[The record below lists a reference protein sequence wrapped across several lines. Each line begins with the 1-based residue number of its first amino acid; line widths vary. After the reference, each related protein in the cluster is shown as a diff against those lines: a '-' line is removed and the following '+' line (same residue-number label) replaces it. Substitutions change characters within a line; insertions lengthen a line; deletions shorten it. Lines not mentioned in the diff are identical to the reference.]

1 MKSLTN
7 SLDKSAITL
16 SLLCLAHCLLL
27 PLITVLLPT
36 MIATAIN
43 QELFHV
49 LMVVCVIPIS
59 IYALTMGCK
68 KHNKLSIG
76 LYGGLGLTILVSAL
90 VIGESYLSG
99 VGEKGLTTLGALVIA
114 FAHFQNYKLCKKVES
129 CPC

>member
-1 MKSLTN
+1 MKTLTN

-16 SLLCLAHCLLL
+16 SVLCLAHCLVL

-36 MIATAIN
+36 MIATAMN
-43 QELFHV
+43 QELFHI
-49 LMVVCVIPIS
+49 LMVVCVLPIS

-76 LYGGLGLTILVSAL
+76 LYGALGLTILVSAL
-90 VIGESYLSG
+90 VFGESDLG
-99 VGEKGLTTLGALVIA
+99 EIGEKGLTTLGALVIA
-114 FAHFQNYKLCKKVES
+114 FAHYQNYKLCKKSEK